1 MRCSVCEFHACGAPT
16 SNSTLKINCG
26 ERAVQRCWWSAVD
39 TPLTHG
45 THGLDIYLTEIFG
58 RGGQSLWKPS
68 LQIVEKTVSNAKHAA
83 KIL

>member
-1 MRCSVCEFHACGAPT
+1 
-16 SNSTLKINCG
+16 
-26 ERAVQRCWWSAVD
+26 VQRCWWSAVD